1 MKKTQN
7 KDVCFKALL
16 TCTFISG
23 LLSTYRLSLL
33 LLCKAGIRR
42 RRRRSRAVV
51 MYHIRVHDVVYM
63 YIGLLSSHRGC
74 HWCLGPT
81 VIIRRLLCI
90 VSERVAIKLTG
101 GRLTG
106 LGVSVLS
113 YRLVFNVIHDRFQG
127 WREHLDSWRVSLGL
141 FRLAEI
147 AQSRVVVSGY
157 RCARSGVQARAPMR
171 SVPHGK
177 RKMR

>member
-1 MKKTQN
+1 
-7 KDVCFKALL
+7 
-16 TCTFISG
+16 
-23 LLSTYRLSLL
+23 
-33 LLCKAGIRR
+33 
-42 RRRRSRAVV
+42 
-51 MYHIRVHDVVYM
+51 M

-74 HWCLGPT
+74 HWRLGPT

-141 FRLAEI
+141 FRIAEI

-157 RCARSGVQARAPMR
+157 RCARSGVQARAR
-171 SVPHGK
+171 L
-177 RKMR
+177 